1 MMPFYESSEQL
12 QEVFEKFWAL
22 AKQNDEVMGKLL
34 KSQLVVRFDIVQPEI
49 HVTMNFRDPD
59 PDGEIPT
66 MSFDSDGEPEI
77 SVWST
82 SETTNKFWQGKLN
95 ATIALAKG
103 EIKMQGSLA
112 KALGLLSKIK
122 PLYKIYP
129 EVLKEMG
136 LDNMVL

>member
-1 MMPFYESSEQL
+1 MPFYESSEQL
-12 QEVFEKFWAL
+12 QEVFEKFWVL

-34 KSQLVVRFDIVQPEI
+34 KSQLVVRFDIEQPEL

-59 PDGEIPT
+59 PNGEIAT
-66 MSFDSDGEPEI
+66 MSFGSDVEPEI

-95 ATIALAKG
+95 ATVAMAKG
-103 EIKMQGSLA
+103 HIKMQGSVA

>member
-1 MMPFYESSEQL
+1 MPFYESSEQL
-12 QEVFEKFWAL
+12 QEVFEKFWVL
-22 AKQNDEVMGKLL
+22 AKQDEEVMGKLA
-34 KSQLVVRFDIVQPEI
+34 KSQLVIRFDIEQPEI
-49 HVTMNFRDPD
+49 HMTMNFRDPS
-59 PDGEIPT
+59 PEGEIGT
-66 MSFDSDGEPEI
+66 MAFDSDVEPEI

-82 SETTNKFWQGKLN
+82 SETTNKFWQDKLN
-95 ATIALAKG
+95 VTIALAKR

>member
-1 MMPFYESSEQL
+1 MPFYESSEQL

-95 ATIALAKG
+95 ATIAMAKG

>member
-1 MMPFYESSEQL
+1 MPFYESSEQL
-12 QEVFEKFWAL
+12 QEVFEKFWVL

-49 HVTMNFRDPD
+49 RVTMNFRDPG
-59 PDGEIPT
+59 PDGDIGT

-95 ATIALAKG
+95 ATIAMAKG
-103 EIKMQGSLA
+103 EIKMQGSVA